1 MDISYDIMGSL
12 ENGISNSLI
21 MLGGGIDSRGI
32 TAYNTVRENNKIMI
46 NKANEQKR
54 KRGMWRFSEIRTDE
68 GIS

>member
-1 MDISYDIMGSL
+1 MDSPGA
-12 ENGISNSLI
+12 GIRGSLI

-54 KRGMWRFSEIRTDE
+54 KRGTQRVNKQFGLFGRT
-68 GIS
+68 